1 MSIRNRTWTSPAGE
15 TKSAWEVS
23 YRAANGKRVRKLF
36 DRKKDA
42 DDYHAKA
49 RIAVQNGTH
58 TADSQSIT
66 VAVAATQWLA
76 RCDERGLE
84 RSSVVSYG
92 ERVRLHILPFIGGV
106 KLSQLTAPAVALWED
121 KLRAEGRTAHGIR
134 KARMALGAILK
145 HAQLRGLV
153 AQNVVAATGREEQA
167 KRAEGTRKLK
177 VGVDIPAVAEVK
189 AILPHAQGRFRALFL
204 VAAFCGLRA
213 SELRGLTWANVDLK
227 AGELHVSQRMDRYG
241 TIGAPKSE
249 AGDRTV
255 PVLPMVV
262 QALREHKLANPTN
275 EQGLVFVNSRGH
287 AIHRQVMVA
296 ELAAAQVAADVVDV
310 TGAAKYT
317 GMHALRH
324 FFASWC
330 INRKVDGGLELP
342 LKVVQGRI
350 GHSSIEM
357 TANVYSHLFPATD
370 TGAEMAAAEASFLAG

>member
-66 VAVAATQWLA
+66 VADAATQWLA

-106 KLSQLTAPAVALWED
+106 RLSQLTAPAVALWED
-121 KLRAEGRTAHGIR
+121 KLRAEGRTAHCIR

-177 VGVDIPAVAEVK
+177 VGVDIPAVPEVR
-189 AILPHAQGRFRALFL
+189 AILAQTQGRTRAWFL
-204 VAAFCGLRA
+204 VACFGGLRA

-249 AGDRTV
+249 AGERTV
-255 PVLPMVV
+255 PLPPFVV
-262 QALREHKLANPTN
+262 QALREHKLASVAN
-275 EQGLVFVNSRGH
+275 EQGLVFVNGRGH
-287 AIHRQVMVA
+287 ALHRVTMDA
-296 ELAAAQVAADVVDV
+296 ELQAAQVAAGVAID
-310 TGAAKYT
+310 GNAKYT
-317 GMHALRH
+317 GLHCLRH

>member
-1 MSIRNRTWTSPAGE
+1 MSIRNRTWKTPAGE

-66 VAVAATQWLA
+66 VADAATQWLA

-92 ERVRLHILPFIGGV
+92 ERVRLHILPYVGGV

-121 KLRAEGRTAHGIR
+121 KLRAEDRTAHCIR

-177 VGVDIPAVAEVK
+177 VGVDIPAVPEVR
-189 AILPHAQGRFRALFL
+189 AILAQTQGRTRAWFL
-204 VAAFCGLRA
+204 VACFGGLRA

-249 AGDRTV
+249 AGERTV
-255 PVLPMVV
+255 PLPPFVV
-262 QALREHKLANPTN
+262 QALREHKLASVAN
-275 EQGLVFVNSRGH
+275 EQGLVFVNGRGH
-287 AIHRQVMVA
+287 ALHRVTMDA
-296 ELAAAQVAADVVDV
+296 ELQAAQVAAGVAID
-310 TGAAKYT
+310 GNAKYT
-317 GMHALRH
+317 GLHCLRH

-330 INRKVDGGLELP
+330 INRKCDGGLELP